1 MAAPA
6 RQPVVSA
13 TFPFGGRRET
23 AIGKSTAELRER
35 FARDGYLVFERAIEA
50 EAIESIRGAAARIV
64 DAFDPSLHRTV
75 FSTKDRD
82 RGRDRYFMES
92 AEAVHCFLEEEAV
105 DSDGGLVRPKEL
117 AINKIGHALHDRV
130 PEFRAFCRQPI
141 LKEVLAQLGYAD
153 PLLWQTMYIFKQPRI
168 GGEVR
173 WHQDA
178 SYLATEPATVV
189 GLWVA
194 VEDARRDNGCLWVQ
208 PGGQRSPLREIY
220 RVDHATLE
228 GRLTTL
234 SAAPWP
240 REDQAVAVEVPRGS
254 LVVFSDHLPHYS
266 SPNRSERSRQ
276 AFTMHF
282 AEAASAWSADNWL
295 QRPRLG
301 PFRP

>member
-1 MAAPA
+1 M
-6 RQPVVSA
+6 
-13 TFPFGGRRET
+13 
-23 AIGKSTAELRER
+23 STAAIQHSARER
-35 FARDGYLVFERAIEA
+35 FDRDGYLVLEGAIDTGSLEA
-50 EAIESIRGAAARIV
+50 IRGAAARIV
-64 DAFDPSLHRTV
+64 DAFDPLRHRTV

-105 DSDGGLVRPKEL
+105 DADGRLVQPKEL

-130 PEFRAFCRQPI
+130 PEFGAFCRQPV
-141 LKEVLAQLGYAD
+141 LKEVLAQLGYVD
-153 PLLWQTMYIFKQPRI
+153 PVLWQTMYIFKQPRI

-178 SYLATEPATVV
+178 SYLATEPATVT
-189 GLWVA
+189 GIWVA
-194 VEDARRDNGCLWVQ
+194 VEDAHRDNGCLWVQ
-208 PGGQRSPLREIY
+208 PGGHRGPLREIY
-220 RVDHATLE
+220 RVDRDTLE

-234 SAAPWP
+234 SGQPWP
-240 REDQAVAVEVPRGS
+240 SADEAVAVEVPRGS

-282 AEAASAWSADNWL
+282 AEAASRWSADNWL
-295 QRPRLG
+295 QRPNLG
-301 PFRP
+301 PSRP